1 MGSLQAVRLMQSHGC
16 LYSCRVFKRDLGKL
30 AWIPMNIYNY
40 TAPKLNPI
48 TALQY
53 AGFVHQKKM
62 RGKQERWS
70 CGAAFG
76 ETSLLVAEL
85 KCFISDRSNLFF
97 GHFA

>member
-1 MGSLQAVRLMQSHGC
+1 
-16 LYSCRVFKRDLGKL
+16 
-30 AWIPMNIYNY
+30 MNIYNY

-62 RGKQERWS
+62 RGKQERWT
-70 CGAAFG
+70 CLWRDL
-76 ETSLLVAEL
+76 ETQISLLVAEL

-97 GHFA
+97 RHFA